1 MIYCLDT
8 DILIEYFRGDH
19 AVRKKIESLTVEDTI
34 GFTWITIYEFFKG
47 IFASGKL
54 EEEKSLKGLTDT
66 CTSLEGSYEAVRIG
80 GEIYATLKK
89 RGRLINDADIL
100 IAGIVRAYNAVLVTN
115 NEEHFSR
122 IEGLKVENWLR
133 K

>member
-8 DILIEYFRGDH
+8 DILIEYFRGND

-54 EEEKSLKGLTDT
+54 EEEKSLKGFAET
-66 CTSLEGSYEAVRIG
+66 CTSFGYSCDSGQSFLVDS
-80 GEIYATLKK
+80 
-89 RGRLINDADIL
+89 GRLF
-100 IAGIVRAYNAVLVTN
+100 RANPDT
-115 NEEHFSR
+115 
-122 IEGLKVENWLR
+122 
-133 K
+133 